1 MLRTS
6 VRLAIRAL
14 GRNVL
19 RTILTML
26 GMIIGVAAVMTMV
39 ALGNGAQDTV
49 EQDVRSAGTNLIH
62 VNAGNYTR
70 GGEES
75 RIATGLGAATTLT
88 PADAEAI
95 GRNVAGIKN
104 IAPGVRLRGW
114 IASGSHRFYGQVL
127 GTDVPFASM
136 FGWHFDEGRWFT
148 AADVAARRPIVVV
161 GRTTRDQ
168 IFGSGAKAVGR
179 TVTIHGQSFTV
190 VGVTDTADPDQIEM
204 AFVPYTALQDAL
216 GIAYLHTITIEAVLA
231 GDASRVAAETA
242 ALLRSRH
249 AAHINAAVEKLRR
262 AGVTGNQMP
271 QFGAGGAG
279 APDDFTVK
287 TQSSE
292 ALTKGLYTSVAAFV
306 LANMP
311 KLDEVNLAEMNATLQ
326 RASST
331 MTALLAGVAAISLVV
346 GGVGIMNI
354 MLVAVKE
361 RTREIGVRRAVGARR
376 RDVLV
381 QFLTEALTLSAVGGA
396 IGIALGFVSA
406 FGLTLLLDWPTRT
419 SAAGVGLAFGI
430 SGAIGI
436 FFGFYPARR
445 ASRLDPI
452 DALRTE

>member
-14 GRNVL
+14 GRNAL

-95 GRNVAGIKN
+95 GRNVAGIKR

-190 VGVTDTADPDQIEM
+190 GGVTDTADPDQIEM
-204 AFVPYTALQDAL
+204 GFVPYTALQDAL
-216 GIAYLHTITIEAVLA
+216 GIVYLHTITIEAVLA
-231 GDASRVAAETA
+231 GDTSRIAAD
-242 ALLRSRH
+242 SPM
-249 AAHINAAVEKLRR
+249 I
-262 AGVTGNQMP
+262 
-271 QFGAGGAG
+271 
-279 APDDFTVK
+279 
-287 TQSSE
+287 SSPE
-292 ALTKGLYTSVAAFV
+292 
-306 LANMP
+306 
-311 KLDEVNLAEMNATLQ
+311 
-326 RASST
+326 
-331 MTALLAGVAAISLVV
+331 
-346 GGVGIMNI
+346 
-354 MLVAVKE
+354 
-361 RTREIGVRRAVGARR
+361 
-376 RDVLV
+376 
-381 QFLTEALTLSAVGGA
+381 
-396 IGIALGFVSA
+396 
-406 FGLTLLLDWPTRT
+406 
-419 SAAGVGLAFGI
+419 
-430 SGAIGI
+430 
-436 FFGFYPARR
+436 
-445 ASRLDPI
+445 
-452 DALRTE
+452 

>member
-6 VRLAIRAL
+6 IRLALRAFA
-14 GRNVL
+14 RNKL

-39 ALGNGAQDTV
+39 ALGNGAQATV

-75 RIATGLGAATTLT
+75 RIATGLGAATTLI

-95 GRNVAGIKN
+95 GRSVAGIKS
-104 IAPGVRLRGW
+104 IAPGVKLRGW
-114 IASGSHRFYGQVL
+114 IASGAHRFYGQVL

-148 AADVAARRPIVVV
+148 GSEIAARRRVAVL

-168 IFGSGAKAVGR
+168 IFGSGARAVGQP
-179 TVTIHGQSFTV
+179 VAIHGQSFTII
-190 VGVTDTADPDQIEM
+190 GITDTADPDQIEM

-216 GIAYLHTITIEAVLA
+216 GIAYLHTITIEAEQA
-231 GDASRVAAETA
+231 GEASRIADETT

-249 AAHINAAVEKLRR
+249 AAHINAAVEKLRQ

-271 QFGAGGAG
+271 QSGSGG

-326 RASST
+326 RASTT
-331 MTALLAGVAAISLVV
+331 MTVLLAGIAAISLVV

-381 QFLTEALTLSAVGGA
+381 QFLAEALTLSAVGGA
-396 IGIALGFVSA
+396 IGIAVGFVAA
-406 FGLTLLLDWPTRT
+406 FALTMLLDWPTRT
-419 SAAGVGLAFGI
+419 SAGAVGLAFGI
-430 SGAIGI
+430 SAAIGI